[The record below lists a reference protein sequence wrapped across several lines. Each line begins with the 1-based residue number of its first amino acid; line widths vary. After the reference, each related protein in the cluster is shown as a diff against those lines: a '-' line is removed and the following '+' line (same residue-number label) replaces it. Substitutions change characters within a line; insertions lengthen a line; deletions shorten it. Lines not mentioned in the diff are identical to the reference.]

1 MGDVWSK
8 IAEFDSFAFRLGP
21 ETSLM
26 PATLRSCPTG
36 KRAFATE
43 VQAEE
48 VLIDTRVRHSNDS
61 HGPVGVYRCDD
72 CGQFHLTSK
81 GPMNARLA
89 QYIKDG
95 KLKLNQEAERWKSK
109 FDRS

>member
-1 MGDVWSK
+1 
-8 IAEFDSFAFRLGP
+8 
-21 ETSLM
+21 M
-26 PATLRSCPTG
+26 PVSLRSCPSG

-43 VQAEE
+43 VLAEE
-48 VLIDTRVRHSNDS
+48 ALIDTRSRGGDER

-89 QYIKDG
+89 KCISDG
-95 KLKLNQEAERWKSK
+95 TLKLNQEAERWKSK
-109 FDRS
+109 LSNK

>member
-1 MGDVWSK
+1 
-8 IAEFDSFAFRLGP
+8 
-21 ETSLM
+21 M
-26 PATLRSCPTG
+26 PASLRSCPSG
-36 KRAFATE
+36 KRAFVTE

-48 VLIDTRVRHSNDS
+48 ALIDTRTRGVDERQ
-61 HGPVGVYRCDD
+61 GPVGVYRCDD

-95 KLKLNQEAERWKSK
+95 KLKLNQEAERWKSRMK
-109 FDRS
+109 GG

>member
-1 MGDVWSK
+1 
-8 IAEFDSFAFRLGP
+8 
-21 ETSLM
+21 M
-26 PATLRSCPTG
+26 PPSLRSCPSG
-36 KRAFATE
+36 KRAFVTE

-48 VLIDTRVRHSNDS
+48 ALIDTRTRRGDDRQ
-61 HGPVGVYRCDD
+61 GPVGVYRCED

-109 FDRS
+109 FDRT

>member
-1 MGDVWSK
+1 
-8 IAEFDSFAFRLGP
+8 L
-21 ETSLM
+21 T
-26 PATLRSCPTG
+26 
-36 KRAFATE
+36 TE

-48 VLIDTRVRHSNDS
+48 VLIDTYTRQGNA
-61 HGPVGVYRCDD
+61 GQAPVGVYRCDD

-81 GPMNARLA
+81 GTMNARLA

-109 FDRS
+109 FNRT

>member
-1 MGDVWSK
+1 
-8 IAEFDSFAFRLGP
+8 
-21 ETSLM
+21 M
-26 PATLRSCPTG
+26 PAPLRSCPSG
-36 KRAFATE
+36 KRAFITE

-48 VLIDTRVRHSNDS
+48 VLIDTHTRQGNPGQ
-61 HGPVGVYRCDD
+61 GPVGVYRCDD

-81 GPMNARLA
+81 GPMNPRLA

-95 KLKLNQEAERWKSK
+95 KLKLSQEAERWKSK

>member
-1 MGDVWSK
+1 
-8 IAEFDSFAFRLGP
+8 
-21 ETSLM
+21 M
-26 PATLRSCPTG
+26 PASPRSCPSG
-36 KRAFATE
+36 KRAFVTE

-48 VLIDTRVRHSNDS
+48 ALIDTRTRRGDDRQ
-61 HGPVGVYRCDD
+61 GPVGVYRCED

-95 KLKLNQEAERWKSK
+95 KLKLNQEANRWLGKLK
-109 FDRS
+109 

>member
-1 MGDVWSK
+1 
-8 IAEFDSFAFRLGP
+8 
-21 ETSLM
+21 M
-26 PATLRSCPTG
+26 PASLKSCPSG
-36 KRAFATE
+36 KRAFVTE

-48 VLIDTRVRHSNDS
+48 ALIDTRTRRGDDLR
-61 HGPVGVYRCDD
+61 GPVAFYRCDD

-89 QYIKDG
+89 QYIKEG

>member
-1 MGDVWSK
+1 
-8 IAEFDSFAFRLGP
+8 
-21 ETSLM
+21 M
-26 PATLRSCPTG
+26 PASLRSCPSG

-43 VQAEE
+43 VLAEE
-48 VLIDTRVRHSNDS
+48 ALIDARTRGGGEH

-89 QYIKDG
+89 RYIKDG

-109 FDRS
+109 LDRS